1 MNKKTQKKLDDL
13 WRNPEQVNVIYFS
26 FESFADSG
34 NIAPPKITSIAVKNL
49 HTSKTDTF
57 QSTSELEM
65 LNSFFYFTKD
75 HKNHK
80 WVGWNI
86 DDENFGL
93 HALELR
99 YKFLKGEPYIISE
112 KNKYDLS
119 KIITTLFRK
128 NYSKREAYINLK
140 SEMNLNTISS
150 NFFKTEQQETELF
163 AKGEFKAL
171 QQSALLKVNIFAS
184 ICEQAF
190 DETKNIK
197 QSFWGSQGQ
206 GSNKIVNWL
215 IKHPMFTFFL
225 LVMPAI
231 NHILDFFKWIFSK
244 LR

>member
-1 MNKKTQKKLDDL
+1 MNKKTQKNLAAI
-13 WRNPEQVNVIYFS
+13 WENPELTNVIYFS

-49 HTSKTDTF
+49 HTSKTTSF
-57 QSTSELEM
+57 QSASELEM
-65 LNSFFYFTKD
+65 LNSFFYFAKEN
-75 HKNHK
+75 KNYK
-80 WVGWNI
+80 WIGWGI
-86 DDENFGL
+86 DDETFGL

-99 YKFLKGEPYIISE
+99 YQFLKGNAYTIPE

-119 KIITTLFRK
+119 KIISTIFRK
-128 NYSKREAYINLK
+128 NYSGREAYIKLK

-163 AKGEFKAL
+163 ATGNFEDL
-171 QQSALLKVNIFAS
+171 QQSTLLKVTIFSS

-190 DETKNIK
+190 DEEKNIK
-197 QSFWGSQGQ
+197 KSFWGSQGQ
-206 GSNKIVNWL
+206 GSNKIINWL

-231 NHILDFFKWIFSK
+231 NYVLDFLKWLFSK